1 MTSFKLTRFAA
12 MLSLLS
18 VIVASHGYATTTFKI
33 ATTYPDG
40 TEAMVELKETASA
53 IEELTDGTVKFKFYA
68 GGIMGDDFTVK
79 RKIRAR
85 QLHGGIVQTSVYSN
99 EVPNLSLYSLPMLFR
114 NHEEA
119 KAVREE
125 LDPLLTRELEA
136 AGVVPLGLITVGF
149 AYAMGTKPV
158 GTVSEVRRSKVWV
171 PKDNDGA
178 KHNLKVF
185 GINPIPLP
193 VGDVLTGI
201 QTGLIDT
208 IASPPVVAIALQ
220 WHTQIEYMLDIRLQY
235 VYTIFAI
242 DERMFKRLS
251 TEHQNIV
258 RNEMKSALLRIENQ
272 LIEDHDEAFDFI
284 LEQGVELITPDSDS
298 LKEWQKLSESAVSQW
313 LENEMIELESYELL
327 KETLE
332 RFRSEHSP

>member
-1 MTSFKLTRFAA
+1 MISFKLTRFA
-12 MLSLLS
+12 SLFCILS
-18 VIVASHGYATTTFKI
+18 VFFANYGYSATTFKI

-40 TEAMVELKETASA
+40 TAAMVELKKTASV
-53 IEELTDGTVKFKFYA
+53 IEERTAGAVKFKFYA

-85 QLHGGIVQTSVYSN
+85 QLHGGIVQTSVYST
-99 EVPNLSLYSLPMLFR
+99 EVPNLNLYSLPMLFR

-119 KAVREE
+119 KSVREE
-125 LDPLLTRELEA
+125 LDPLLIRELEA
-136 AGVVPLGLITVGF
+136 AGVVPLGFIAVGF

-158 GTVSEVRRSKVWV
+158 GTISEVRRSKVWV
-171 PKDNDGA
+171 PKDDDGA

-208 IASPPVVAIALQ
+208 IASPPVAAIALQ

-235 VYTIFAI
+235 IYTIFAI

-251 TEHQNIV
+251 TEHQNVV
-258 RNEMKSALLRIENQ
+258 RSEMKSALARVENQ
-272 LIEDHDEAFDFI
+272 LIEDHDEAFDVI
-284 LEQGVELITPDSDS
+284 LEQGVELITPDTVA
-298 LKEWQKLSESAVSQW
+298 LNEWQKLSEAAVTEW
-313 LENEMIELESYELL
+313 LENEMIESKSYELL
-327 KETLE
+327 EETLE
-332 RFRSEHSP
+332 QFRSEHSP